1 MIASTAINEQIV
13 EELYAE
19 ALLLADEARSAFDLH
34 DTQDPALAANEV
46 RIAMSIEGLRTTT
59 RVMNAL
65 AWLLNQR
72 AFFSGELSRGQ
83 LKKHGSLGEERPSDP
98 RNMARLPL
106 KVRSLIRDTERL
118 HGRVARLDR
127 EQRSRDAANDDPV
140 GSLQGRIADAFG
152 AA

>member
-1 MIASTAINEQIV
+1 MIASTAISQQIV

-19 ALLLADEARSAFDLH
+19 ALLLADEARTAFDLS
-34 DTQDPALAANEV
+34 DGQDPALEFNEA

-59 RVMNAL
+59 RVMNSL

-72 AFFSGELSRGQ
+72 AYFSGELTHEQ
-83 LKKHGSLGEERPSDP
+83 LKKHCTLSEERPSDP
-98 RNMARLPL
+98 RNMAKLPL

-152 AA
+152 AG

>member
-59 RVMNAL
+59 RVMNSL

-72 AFFSGELSRGQ
+72 AFFSGELSREQ

-98 RNMARLPL
+98 RNMALLPL
-106 KVRSLIRDTERL
+106 KVRSLVRDTERL
-118 HGRVARLDR
+118 HSRVARLDS
-127 EQRSRDAANDDPV
+127 EQRSREPANDDPV
-140 GSLQGRIADAFG
+140 GSLQGRIADAFDAG
-152 AA
+152 